1 MSTGKL
7 VHSHVYLHHTA
18 IKNLEP
24 IAVERIERSALLAGV
39 SAGLDFN
46 IIKFDRDSPYISL
59 SSYPDFFDDAFPALA
74 KSWRVNI
81 DTGAVTFRHYNQS
94 INPPILHRKE
104 LLLPLDHPRRA
115 EYAALT
121 ASAVA
126 LGLFADTTRIGF
138 KQYWGRLITAQGYHV
153 VGHEL
158 LPIGNDEG
166 RETSENIESD
176 ECKEAISIARHRTA
190 LTRYHLSAPVQC
202 LARYGFLGGS
212 VSFFDYG
219 CGRGDD
225 IRNLRANGLDAA
237 GWDPHFAPTEPL
249 IEAELVN
256 LGFVINVIEDRHERI
271 ETLVNAF
278 GLARRLLVVSAML
291 VNAQALRGQAFNDG
305 VLTQRNTFQKYY
317 RQAELQGFIRETLD
331 EEPIPVGPGMFF
343 IFKDKDAEQRFLLD
357 RQRNVYA
364 VKSLRTAAPAT
375 RERPGKVD
383 RYAVY
388 APLAEAL
395 WRRCLA
401 LGRLPEPS
409 ELDDLPA
416 LLEAFGT
423 LRKALRYSLEQA
435 DTAEWEAA
443 QQARRDDLTV
453 YLALG
458 QFAHR
463 PAYRHLEP
471 GLQRDIKALFG
482 DYAAAQALAR
492 SLLFQVADVDRLAL
506 ACQAASEAG
515 LGCLQPGESLQLP
528 TRWVNR
534 LPPLLRVYV
543 GCGTVLYGDVENAD
557 LIKIHINSGKL
568 TLLRFDDFV
577 GKPLPKMLERVK
589 VRLRDIDFDVFDY
602 GEAYA
607 PPYLYQKS
615 RYISEEFP
623 NFAEQLAFDEELQ
636 GLEAVGIIDLT
647 GYGPKVADFEA
658 ALGASRWDIEGF
670 NLQRSRSM
678 PDLDSPCGA
687 YLTYRQLI
695 ECGETQTSTGQINLP
710 SQPDS
715 YTALLDLARF
725 VIDPVIEYFG
735 MVTLTYGFC
744 SRELAKAIPS
754 RIAPKLDQ
762 HAAHELNTR
771 KQPICPR
778 LGAAVDFI
786 VPDENMREVADWIVE
801 HTPFDRLY
809 FYGEDRPLHVSYGP
823 EQKREFVEMLPGPS
837 GRLVPRVKRFSG
849 RT

>member
-1 MSTGKL
+1 MSIGKL
-7 VHSHVYLHHTA
+7 VHSRVYLHFTA
-18 IKNLEP
+18 IQDIEP
-24 IAVERIERSALLAGV
+24 VVAERIERSALLAGV
-39 SAGLDFN
+39 RIGHDFN
-46 IIKFDRDSPYISL
+46 IIKFDLDSPFISL

-81 DTGAVTFRHYNQS
+81 DTGLVTFRHYNQS
-94 INPPILHRKE
+94 TNPPILHRKE
-104 LLLPLDHPRRA
+104 LLLPPDHPRRA
-115 EYAALT
+115 EFAALT

-126 LGLFADTTRIGF
+126 LGLFTDTTRIGF
-138 KQYWGRLITAQGYHV
+138 KQYWERLITAHGYQV

-166 RETSENIESD
+166 RESD
-176 ECKEAISIARHRTA
+176 ENSDNDESSAAINIARHRTA
-190 LTRYHLSAPVQC
+190 LTRHSLSAPVQC
-202 LARYGFLGGS
+202 LARYGFLDGS
-212 VSFFDYG
+212 LSFFDYG

-225 IRNLRANGLDAA
+225 VRNLRANGLVAA
-237 GWDPHFAPTEPL
+237 GWDPYFAPTEPL
-249 IEAELVN
+249 IEVELVN
-256 LGFVINVIEDRHERI
+256 LGFVFNVIEDRHERV
-271 ETLVNAF
+271 EALVNAF
-278 GLARRLLVVSAML
+278 RLARRLLVVSAML
-291 VNAQALRGQAFNDG
+291 MNAQALRGQVFNDG
-305 VLTQRNTFQKYY
+305 VLTQRSTFQKYY
-317 RQAELQGFIRETLD
+317 TQAELQVFIRETLD

-343 IFKDKDAEQRFLLD
+343 IFKDKDEEQRFLLG
-357 RQRNVYA
+357 RQRNSFA
-364 VKSLRTAAPAT
+364 VRRLRTAVPAN
-375 RERPGKVD
+375 RERRVKVD
-383 RYAVY
+383 RYAVH
-388 APLAEAL
+388 APLAESL

-401 LGRLPEPS
+401 LGRAPES
-409 ELDDLPA
+409 DEIDNLPA

-423 LRKALRYSLEQA
+423 LRKALRYTLEQA
-435 DTAEWEAA
+435 NAEEWEAA

-453 YLALG
+453 YFALG
-458 QFAHR
+458 QFARR

-482 DYAAAQALAR
+482 DYAPAHALAR

-506 ACQAASEAG
+506 ACQAAAEAG

-577 GKPLPKMLERVK
+577 GKPLPKMMERVK
-589 VRLRDIDFDVFDY
+589 IKLRELDFDVFDY

-607 PPYLYQKS
+607 PPYLYYKS

-623 NFAEQLAFDEELQ
+623 HFAEQLAFDEGLE
-636 GLEAVGIIDLT
+636 GLEAEGIVDLS
-647 GYGPKVADFEA
+647 GYGPKAADFDDVLEA
-658 ALGASRWDIEGF
+658 TRWHVEGF
-670 NLQRSRSM
+670 TLQRSRSM

-695 ECGETQTSTGQINLP
+695 ECGETQTSTGHSNLP

-735 MVTLTYGFC
+735 MITLTYGFC
-744 SRELAKAIPS
+744 SRELAKAIPG

-786 VPDENMREVADWIVE
+786 VPDENMREVADWIIE
-801 HTPFDRLY
+801 NTPFDRLY

-823 EQKREFVEMLPGPS
+823 EQKREFVEMLQGPS

-849 RT
+849 